1 MTPSIIASLFYVL
14 TTAVFLTGVYFVKKS
29 DKQYIAAVWIPV
41 ACMVLCSMQGL
52 FAAIFSLVNIP
63 VNLYTLGLING
74 LAGVPLW
81 MQIRKTKEIQKYEY
95 KWIDLVALAVF
106 GALFVGFVLKTCS
119 LEFAP
124 HYLAADG
131 AAHLKMALRVM
142 VKQEVIDMYFSA
154 LHHGIFIEIFAPF
167 VSSAVYYKLF
177 VLSDMLHLLFAWCM
191 FYAVVRR
198 HAKDIYLQIA
208 AIIATA
214 IYGCGY
220 PMNSTL
226 FGFTYLGMGVIII
239 SYLLIV
245 TDLFVE
251 NEIDRKYAIIMMC
264 LGCFAIFESYVL
276 FMPVVFFSILFA
288 MFIKQYKEKKL
299 ISWDTIKTGL
309 QIFLLPTVLGLV
321 YTYSGIFA
329 EKGTSVGSAIA
340 NEGGIYRDLYSNFAI
355 LIPFVLFALYNLLK
369 ERKNKLSIILVIL
382 LVGFMAVLF
391 ILGVSGKVSSYYFYK
406 NYYLLWMI
414 AFELAFVGLTYFDKQ
429 ARTFVTMGFV
439 TWAVIFVAFLGNF
452 ETLIYNKSSLFNTNW
467 KAETYND
474 IYRFNRDAIRL
485 PRYSSEKLHLYR
497 YAVENLMT
505 NGEEVVL
512 ASSWEDFYWMDA
524 ITYQNLEYG
533 YYYWN
538 SGEDLFLET
547 MYERADY
554 IIVLYDAPIY
564 ANHVEEFES
573 LEKVYDGV
581 VGYIARVK

>member
-14 TTAVFLTGVYFVKKS
+14 TSALFLSGIYFIKKS
-29 DKQYIAAVWIPV
+29 DKCYVAAVWIPV
-41 ACMVLCSMQGL
+41 VCMILCSTQGL
-52 FAAIFSLVNIP
+52 FAAIFSIVNIP
-63 VNLYTLGLING
+63 VNLYSLGLVNG
-74 LAGVPLW
+74 LIGGFVW
-81 MQIRKTKEIQKYEY
+81 MKILKTKEYQKYEY
-95 KWIDLVALAVF
+95 KWIDLVAFLVF
-106 GALFVGFVLKTCS
+106 GVMFVYFVLKTCT
-119 LEFAP
+119 LEFSP

-142 VKQEVIDMYFSA
+142 VKEEVIDMYFSA
-154 LHHGIFIEIFAPF
+154 LHHGIFIEILAPF

-191 FYAVVRR
+191 FYAVIRR
-198 HAKDIYLQIA
+198 HAKDTYLQIA
-208 AIIATA
+208 AIIATV

-245 TDLFVE
+245 TDLFIE
-251 NEIDRKYAIIMMC
+251 NNINKNYGIIMIS

-276 FMPVVFFSILFA
+276 FMPVVYFGILFA

-299 ISWDTIKTGL
+299 VSRDTIKTGL
-309 QIFLLPTVLGLV
+309 QIFLIPTALGFV
-321 YTYSGIFA
+321 FTYGGIFA
-329 EKGTSVGSAIA
+329 KSGTTVGGAIA

-369 ERKNKLSIILVIL
+369 EKKNKLSTIVIIL
-382 LVGFMAVLF
+382 LVGFMGVLF
-391 ILGVSGKVSSYYFYK
+391 ILGVFGKVSSYYFYK

-414 AFELAFVGLTYFDKQ
+414 AFELAFVGLTYLEKQ
-429 ARTFVTMGFV
+429 TRVFITMGFA

-452 ETLIYNKSSLFNTNW
+452 ETRIYNKSYLFNTNW
-467 KAETYND
+467 KTAAYND
-474 IYRFNRDAIRL
+474 IYNFNRDAINL
-485 PRYSSEKLHLYR
+485 PQYTSEKLHLYR

-505 NGEEVVL
+505 NGEEVAL
-512 ASSWEDFYWMDA
+512 ASQWEDFYWMDA
-524 ITYQNLEYG
+524 ITYQNLDNG

-538 SGEDLFLET
+538 NGEEVFLET

-564 ANHVEEFES
+564 ANHVEEFDS
-573 LEKVYDGV
+573 LEKVYEGTA
-581 VGYIARVK
+581 GYIAKVK